1 MVTYEQYLL
10 EFSDKFK
17 FVFEDKDGWWG
28 VLKDEFAMPDGC
40 EVIVAKT
47 RAEFDKIVDTVVK
60 R

>member
-1 MVTYEQYLL
+1 MLTYEQYLQ

-17 FVFEDKDGWWG
+17 FVFEDESGWWG
-28 VLKDEFAMPDGC
+28 VLKDEFTTPDGY